1 MDKPIYIEAYVYG
14 LEKMLE
20 EARQTIA
27 RLSKELDAMNK
38 EQAALRES
46 KQGVEKRLGEGG
58 QAYDC
63 GLCSSSGGCGTGAF
77 RAAGGGLAYGSFG

>member
-1 MDKPIYIEAYVYG
+1 MYIEAYVYG

-27 RLSKELDAMNK
+27 RLSKELEAMNK

-46 KQGVEKRLGEGG
+46 KQGVEKRLGEIIN
-58 QAYDC
+58 
-63 GLCSSSGGCGTGAF
+63 
-77 RAAGGGLAYGSFG
+77 

>member
-1 MDKPIYIEAYVYG
+1 MDKPMYIEAYVYG

-38 EQAALRES
+38 EQAALRER
-46 KQGVEKRLGEGG
+46 KQGVEKRLGEIIN
-58 QAYDC
+58 
-63 GLCSSSGGCGTGAF
+63 
-77 RAAGGGLAYGSFG
+77 

>member
-1 MDKPIYIEAYVYG
+1 MLNRKRKDWPNTLNDMGRMNLQKEGYKMDKPMYIEAYVYG

-46 KQGVEKRLGEGG
+46 KQGVEKRLGEIIN
-58 QAYDC
+58 
-63 GLCSSSGGCGTGAF
+63 
-77 RAAGGGLAYGSFG
+77 

>member
-1 MDKPIYIEAYVYG
+1 MENNFCTEAYIYG

-27 RLSKELDAMNK
+27 RLSKELDAINK

-46 KQGVEKRLGEGG
+46 KQGVEKRLGEIIN
-58 QAYDC
+58 
-63 GLCSSSGGCGTGAF
+63 
-77 RAAGGGLAYGSFG
+77 